1 MGSKCTP
8 SALIVRFLYPNSI
21 KSLAIT
27 TLLAFNISLSLSFFL
42 FLFFI
47 KRPKEKIVESVAFA
61 FASCF
66 YKQSVQYRTSLGI
79 VKCLRDGS
87 DIKSGQIND
96 SNLSGKLM
104 QQSSFRALDPLP
116 LQLLHLL
123 ALQHPTKV
131 TLLKDS
137 TTR

>member
-27 TLLAFNISLSLSFFL
+27 TLLAFNISLSLFFL

>member
-27 TLLAFNISLSLSFFL
+27 TLLAFNISLSFFL

>member
-1 MGSKCTP
+1 M
-8 SALIVRFLYPNSI
+8 
-21 KSLAIT
+21 
-27 TLLAFNISLSLSFFL
+27 
-42 FLFFI
+42 
-47 KRPKEKIVESVAFA
+47 ESVAFA